1 MTDTK
6 MEPKAERNLDGYGAP
21 LIPWAK
27 VRVLLGQS
35 WTEASETDGPNQQ
48 STRWLATVR
57 PDGKPHVVP
66 IGAIWIDEAFYFT
79 AGADTRKAR
88 NLAHNPNCV
97 LTFARRDFDLIFEGE
112 AIRVTDPAKA
122 QHIAEAY
129 AAGGWPVSVVQGG
142 ASLTAAYSAPNAGPP
157 PWDVY
162 KVIPK
167 TIYAMGTS
175 EPYGATRWQ
184 F

>member
-21 LIPWAK
+21 LIPWA
-27 VRVLLGQS
+27 RVHALLNQS
-35 WTEASETDGPNQQ
+35 WTEASETDGPDQQ
-48 STRWLATVR
+48 TTRWLATIR

-66 IGAIWIDEAFYFT
+66 IGALWIDDAFYFT
-79 AGADTRKAR
+79 SGAATRKAR
-88 NLAHNPNCV
+88 NLVKNPNCSI
-97 LTFARRDFDLIFEGE
+97 TIARRDVDLIVEGE
-112 AIRVTDPAKA
+112 AHLVTDPAKA
-122 QHIAEAY
+122 QHIAEAF

-142 ASLTAAYSAPNAGPP
+142 ASLTAAYSAPSAGPP

-162 KVIPK
+162 EVIPT
-167 TIYAMGTS
+167 TIYALGAS
-175 EPYGATRWQ
+175 GATRWQ